1 MQVYLAL
8 ILFSEVK
15 LLGKKELENFKTE
28 QRMLHYMKIKIIN
41 YFDFKFLNIQKIKL
55 KQLCIVYDFYNKV
68 KIIHGVFSIRRNINL

>member
-8 ILFSEVK
+8 ILFSEVE

-28 QRMLHYMKIKIIN
+28 QRMLDCMNIQIID

-68 KIIHGVFSIRRNINL
+68 KIIRGVFSIRRNINL